1 MLCDNY
7 VVHIYSN
14 YMQTTDQMESGWVL
28 VGVQDPDDLNLK
40 SGEYI
45 MPLCLRLVTKFPD
58 KIAA

>member
-28 VGVQDPDDLNLK
+28 VSVQDSNDLNLK

-45 MPLCLRLVTKFPD
+45 MPL
-58 KIAA
+58 